1 MGTRRHAPNSWDQE
15 RSGRTGTGAGGLT
28 ASSRRSVVTRRAPI
42 RGSAKHVLE
51 FTSVNRGNVQQHVI
65 GSGDGVGAQHIR
77 QAVQSSCELGVTGL
91 GIFGKGD
98 QDEGFDARSDLLMI
112 NDGADSLA
120 VIAELLDR
128 CRVAAGES
136 PRRRASSMF
145 GKSPRTCNSAMIT
158 QSK

>member
-1 MGTRRHAPNSWDQE
+1 MGVPTVAPNSWEKE
-15 RSGRTGTGAGGLT
+15 RSGRTRTGAGGVP

-51 FTSVNRGNVQQHVI
+51 FTSVNRGNLQQQVI

-112 NDGADSLA
+112 NDGADPLA
-120 VIAELLDR
+120 VAAELLDPSQSGGR
-128 CRVAAGES
+128 RKPEAAGQLHVRQVAAYL
-136 PRRRASSMF
+136 
-145 GKSPRTCNSAMIT
+145 
-158 QSK
+158 